1 VRWHLLTGEYPPGS
15 GGVGDYTARLARALV
30 EAGDS
35 VDVWIGGAAADSGAG
50 PLRVHAL
57 PDRFGARSRAALG
70 EAWDRSPGTVLLQ
83 YVPNALGARGA
94 NLAFTRWLAARR
106 RRGDD
111 VRVMFHEP
119 YIYFSVARPWL
130 NALAIAQR
138 AMAATLI
145 RASARIYVSTDQW
158 GRYLR
163 PYGADR
169 LTTLPIPATIAA
181 GPPAPAIDSF
191 RKRFTRHAGPV
202 LGHFGTFGGDVSG
215 ELEPALREIMRR
227 RPGLNIALVGAN
239 GGRFRQHLIAGA
251 RGADAAAIIATE
263 RLEGEDA
270 AAALSA
276 CDILLQPYPDGA
288 TTRRTSL
295 MAGLREGVATVTTRG
310 FLTET
315 IWSESGAVVLA
326 DAGEPARI
334 ADAVERLLDDANAR
348 REQGARG
355 RETYARSFSMAI
367 TVERLRSE

>member
-1 VRWHLLTGEYPPGS
+1 LLTGEYPPGS

-30 EAGDS
+30 EAGDT
-35 VDVWIGGAAADSGAG
+35 VDVWVGGAATESGTG

-70 EAWDRSPGTVLLQ
+70 EAWERSPGTVLLQ

-94 NLAFTRWLAARR
+94 NLPFTRWLAARR
-106 RRGDD
+106 RRGGD

-119 YIYFSVARPWL
+119 YIYFSLTRPWL
-130 NALAIAQR
+130 SGLAVVQR

-163 PYGADR
+163 PYGATR
-169 LTTLPIPATIAA
+169 LTTLPIPATIAGGA
-181 GPPAPAIDSF
+181 GAPAIDSF
-191 RKRFTRHAGPV
+191 RRRFARHDGLV
-202 LGHFGTFGGDVSG
+202 LGHFGTFGGDVMG
-215 ELEPALREIMRR
+215 ALEPALREIMRR

-239 GGRFRQHLIAGA
+239 GGRFRQQLAAGVRA
-251 RGADAAAIIATE
+251 ADAPAIVATG
-263 RLEGEDA
+263 RLEDEDA

-276 CDILLQPYPDGA
+276 CDVLLQPYPDGA

-310 FLTET
+310 FLTEPVWT
-315 IWSESGAVVLA
+315 ESGAVVLA
-326 DAGEPARI
+326 EAGEPARI
-334 ADAVERLLDDANAR
+334 ADAVERLLDDVHAR

-355 RETYARSFSMAI
+355 REVYARLFSMAI
-367 TVERLRSE
+367 TVERLRCE